1 MTTTTDKRKALGRG
15 LDILLPAARQSRDQG
30 AGTGE
35 QGSAGAAAQTQAVG
49 AETQAAHRAPQ
60 DGELRELAL
69 DEIEANPYQTRHI
82 REDALKE
89 MADSIRAHGVMQPII
104 VRPLANGKFQLI
116 AGERRLKGSHK
127 AEKRS
132 IPALVKQAN
141 DQQAL
146 EMTII
151 ENLQREDLNPMEQ
164 ARAYERLAREF
175 AMTQEQMAQRTGK
188 DRTTIANYL
197 RLLKLPFK
205 VQEELRYNFKI
216 TFSHAKLLLMLD
228 SEEQISKAAEMIV
241 RHNLSVLKTE
251 ELVYNMRN
259 PVVRPATPA
268 RQVDPNVR
276 EAELE
281 LQRALGCRVRIKDRR
296 GKGKIVIEYAQLDD
310 FDRVM
315 EALVGK
321 GKK

>member
-1 MTTTTDKRKALGRG
+1 MTTTDKRKALGRG
-15 LDILLPAARQSRDQG
+15 LDTLLPAARQTREQQNREQG
-30 AGTGE
+30 AEG
-35 QGSAGAAAQTQAVG
+35 QGSGVRGQGAGAAATAATVAT
-49 AETQAAHRAPQ
+49 AESQAAAEHRSPQ
-60 DGELRELAL
+60 DGELREIAL
-69 DEIEANPYQTRHI
+69 EQIEANPYQTRHI

-104 VRPLANGKFQLI
+104 VRPLANGRYQLI

-127 AEKRS
+127 AEKKT
-132 IPALVKQAN
+132 IPALIRQAS

-146 EMTII
+146 EMTIV

-188 DRTTIANYL
+188 DRTTVANYL

-228 SEEQISKAAEMIV
+228 
-241 RHNLSVLKTE
+241 T
-251 ELVYNMRN
+251 
-259 PVVRPATPA
+259 
-268 RQVDPNVR
+268 
-276 EAELE
+276 
-281 LQRALGCRVRIKDRR
+281 
-296 GKGKIVIEYAQLDD
+296 
-310 FDRVM
+310 
-315 EALVGK
+315 
-321 GKK
+321 

>member
-1 MTTTTDKRKALGRG
+1 
-15 LDILLPAARQSRDQG
+15 
-30 AGTGE
+30 
-35 QGSAGAAAQTQAVG
+35 
-49 AETQAAHRAPQ
+49 
-60 DGELRELAL
+60 
-69 DEIEANPYQTRHI
+69 
-82 REDALKE
+82 
-89 MADSIRAHGVMQPII
+89 
-104 VRPLANGKFQLI
+104 
-116 AGERRLKGSHK
+116 
-127 AEKRS
+127 
-132 IPALVKQAN
+132 
-141 DQQAL
+141 
-146 EMTII
+146 
-151 ENLQREDLNPMEQ
+151 
-164 ARAYERLAREF
+164 
-175 AMTQEQMAQRTGK
+175 
-188 DRTTIANYL
+188 
-197 RLLKLPFK
+197 
-205 VQEELRYNFKI
+205 
-216 TFSHAKLLLMLD
+216 MLD